1 MSFLRSRKF
10 KIGAYG
16 AAVTAVLLLIAV
28 AVNFVAILL
37 TERKNAFIDLTAEKA
52 FELSSDARNVFA
64 AIPDPV
70 RVTVLAK
77 RETFESLNPYC
88 AQVVYILDQAV
99 MENDVISVRFV
110 DPLENPEVAASFPG
124 AQCSQGD
131 LVVEN
136 LNTGRFYEI
145 GFADLFFF
153 SSSGTSITGSKAEAV
168 IASRLMSMTSGE
180 EYDVTFTTGH
190 NEDEAASF
198 KDLLTLNNYTIS
210 TVSAT
215 GVIEPETMCVI
226 IVSPKVDFSMEEI
239 QQLERFMRND
249 GEYGKSILYFASIE
263 QPDLP
268 NLGSFLSNYGINVC
282 QEVVGETNNNYTFG
296 ESNYYALSGYLEEV
310 YSAKALSAGLMCISP
325 YTRPVEQLFT
335 DSSNVRTAPLMSFSP
350 SALAIDLIDS
360 SKYRSGSDGDLY
372 SAVVAEQYEYINGVG
387 EKNSKL
393 AVFGTSY
400 FINDSMLS
408 TESLG
413 NAEYMVGVMS
423 QLAPN
428 ETSVEIAPKSILG
441 GYMSINNRTAAILGI
456 VFVAVVPLI
465 VLAIGAFVF
474 LRRRNK

>member
-1 MSFLRSRKF
+1 
-10 KIGAYG
+10 
-16 AAVTAVLLLIAV
+16 
-28 AVNFVAILL
+28 
-37 TERKNAFIDLTAEKA
+37 
-52 FELSSDARNVFA
+52 
-64 AIPDPV
+64 
-70 RVTVLAK
+70 
-77 RETFESLNPYC
+77 
-88 AQVVYILDQAV
+88 

-249 GEYGKSILYFASIE
+249 GEYGKSILYFAVPRPPTE
-263 QPDLP
+263 AAF
-268 NLGSFLSNYGINVC
+268 GVTLSPREIS
-282 QEVVGETNNNYTFG
+282 EADISEILT
-296 ESNYYALSGYLEEV
+296 
-310 YSAKALSAGLMCISP
+310 SAGL
-325 YTRPVEQLFT
+325 T
-335 DSSNVRTAPLMSFSP
+335 D
-350 SALAIDLIDS
+350 
-360 SKYRSGSDGDLY
+360 
-372 SAVVAEQYEYINGVG
+372 
-387 EKNSKL
+387 
-393 AVFGTSY
+393 TS
-400 FINDSMLS
+400 
-408 TESLG
+408 
-413 NAEYMVGVMS
+413 
-423 QLAPN
+423 Q
-428 ETSVEIAPKSILG
+428 
-441 GYMSINNRTAAILGI
+441 
-456 VFVAVVPLI
+456 
-465 VLAIGAFVF
+465 
-474 LRRRNK
+474 

>member
-1 MSFLRSRKF
+1 MSFLKSRKF

-16 AAVTAVLLLIAV
+16 AAVTAVLLLIAIAVNYV
-28 AVNFVAILL
+28 AVLL

-52 FELSSDARNVFA
+52 FELSADARKVFEE
-64 AIPDPV
+64 IPDPV

-88 AQVVYILDQAV
+88 AQVVYILDQAT
-99 MENDVISVRFV
+99 MENDAITVRFV

-136 LNTGRFYEI
+136 LDSGRFYEI

-180 EYDVTFTTGH
+180 EYDIAFTTGH
-190 NEDEAASF
+190 NEDEVSSF

-226 IVSPKVDFSMEEI
+226 IVSPKVDFSGEEI

-268 NLGSFLSNYGINVC
+268 NLSAFLSNYGIAVR

-310 YSAKALSAGLMCISP
+310 YSAKALSAGLACISP
-325 YTRPVEQLFT
+325 YTRPVEQLFA

-360 SKYRSGSDGDLY
+360 SKYRSGSDGDLF
-372 SAVVAEQYEYINGVG
+372 SAVVAEQYEYIHGVG

-413 NAEYMVGVMS
+413 NAEYMVGVMG

-441 GYMSINNRTAAILGI
+441 GYMSITNRTAVILGI

-465 VLAIGAFVF
+465 VIALGVYVY

>member
-1 MSFLRSRKF
+1 MSFLKSHKF

-52 FELSSDARNVFA
+52 FELSADARKVFEE
-64 AIPDPV
+64 IPDPV

-88 AQVVYILDQAV
+88 AQVVYILDQAA
-99 MENDVISVRFV
+99 MENEAITVRFV

-136 LNTGRFYEI
+136 LDTGRFYEI
-145 GFADLFFF
+145 GFADLFFI
-153 SSSGTSITGSKAEAV
+153 SSSGTSISGSKAEAV
-168 IASRLMSMTSGE
+168 IASRLLSMTSGE

-190 NEDEAASF
+190 NEDDAASF

-210 TVSAT
+210 TVSTT
-215 GVIEPETMCVI
+215 GVIGPETMCVI
-226 IVSPKVDFSMEEI
+226 IVSPKVDFSGEEI

-268 NLGSFLSNYGINVC
+268 NLGAFLSNYGINVR

-465 VLAIGAFVF
+465 VIAIGAYVY